1 MTAIIDIEGLHKSFG
16 TNHVLTGLDLHIEPG
31 IFALLGPNG
40 AGKTTLL
47 EILTTQVRPDSGRV
61 LVAGADVLDSP
72 ATVRRMI
79 SVTGQSAAIDD
90 LLTGTENLVLL
101 GRLLGLGRRRAKLR
115 ALELIDQFD
124 LATSAGR
131 PARTYSGG
139 TRRRLDLAASLID
152 QPEVLFL
159 DEPTTGL
166 DPTSRARMW
175 SDIRAWAATGTSVL
189 LTTQYLDEAESLADR
204 IAVLDHGRIIADG
217 TADELISQVGR
228 DTLVLLD
235 DRGQVLLSIDTDGTA
250 GDTRD
255 ALNRLPADEL
265 GRTIQLRRPTL
276 DDAFAAL
283 TTNTETRAREAA

>member
-16 TNHVLTGLDLHIEPG
+16 PNHVLNGLDLQIAPG

-61 LVAGADVLDSP
+61 LVAGADVVDSP
-72 ATVRRMI
+72 AAVRRLI

-115 ALELIDQFD
+115 AVELIDQFG
-124 LATSAGR
+124 LAASAGR

-175 SDIRAWAATGTSVL
+175 SDIRAWADTGTSVL
-189 LTTQYLDEAESLADR
+189 LTTQYLDEAESLAQR

-217 TADELISQVGR
+217 TVDDLISQVGR

-255 ALNRLPADEL
+255 ALDRLPADVL
-265 GRTIQLRRPTL
+265 GRTLQLRRPTL